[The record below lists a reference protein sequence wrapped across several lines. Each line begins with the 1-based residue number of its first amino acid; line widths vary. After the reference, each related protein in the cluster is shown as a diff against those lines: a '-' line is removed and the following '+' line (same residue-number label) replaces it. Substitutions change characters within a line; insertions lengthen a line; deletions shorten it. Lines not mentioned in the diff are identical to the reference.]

1 MLEVIVESKPL
12 DPAYYDIL
20 KVIQNYYPVGLPYTN
35 KDYPGYA
42 ELEQLLEDKA
52 NRLISG
58 QYPEPW
64 TTICRYL
71 QERYPDDH
79 VYNHPGIGDPSYML
93 MVPVRETVD
102 TFIKRRISISA
113 CLSLLGPYYTVYLQ
127 DDILYEPNLGKLAVH
142 FIRPDL
148 TPEESEMIDTI
159 KAQISLHYPA
169 YKFFE
174 YQRLQRKVSGAIP
187 IGADSETLVTEHPL
201 YAFLFEY
208 QLIYGV
214 SNYFT

>member
-1 MLEVIVESKPL
+1 MLEIIVGSNPL
-12 DPAYYDIL
+12 DSEYWDML

-35 KDYPGYA
+35 KDYPGFA

-58 QYPEPW
+58 QGPEPW
-64 TTICRYL
+64 NTICRYL

-79 VYNHPGIGDPSYML
+79 VYNHPGMGDPSYKL

-113 CLSLLGPYYTVYLQ
+113 CLSLLGPCYTVFLREEL
-127 DDILYEPNLGKLAVH
+127 IYEPNAAKMFVNLV
-142 FIRPDL
+142 RPDF
-148 TPEESEMIDTI
+148 TPGEIEMIDTI

-169 YKFFE
+169 YKFFDH
-174 YQRLQRKVSGAIP
+174 QRLQLNVKGAIP
-187 IGADSETLVTEHPL
+187 IGADPQTLITEYL
-201 YAFLFEY
+201 IYSFLFEAP
-208 QLIYGV
+208 
-214 SNYFT
+214 